1 MKLELSSQFKTDY
14 KKVKYSGRYNIS
26 EVDRLIKR
34 LANNEPLEIKN
45 CDHELSGT
53 FKGIRECHIFPDL
66 LLMYKYIST
75 GLYLIR
81 LGKHSELF
89 L

>member
-14 KKVKYSGRYNIS
+14 KKVKYSGRYKII
-26 EVDRLIKR
+26 EVDRIIEL
-34 LANNEPLEIKN
+34 LANNECLETKY

-53 FKGIRECHIFPDL
+53 FSGIRECHIYPDL
-66 LLMYKYIST
+66 LLMYRYIST
-75 GLYLIR
+75 GLYLVR